1 MFIPLVAALTLTGS
15 PALAARGESLA
26 AFDGR
31 CILAGCVAP
40 PLNPP
45 GIRGRRALPARRL
58 ARLGAAPH
66 FHHGLLDVPYLPQT
80 DALCGG
86 AAVAMVYR
94 YWGDMHADVKQFASL
109 VDRRAGGIADWVLVE
124 AITKRG
130 WTAIRFDGSV
140 PSLRAHIADGRP
152 VIVLLADGRSRYH
165 YVVVIGAG
173 PDRIIVHDP
182 AWGPSRSI
190 QETEFVRL
198 WRAAN
203 FWSLLVLPA
212 AVEGTTASGF
222 SPTLQAPSPAVSSF
236 SRTRQIGANT
246 DVSCESRL
254 GQAVASIQALG
265 LASADQIL
273 AAVRAECP
281 GSPGPLRE
289 LAGVRFAQRRWSEAA
304 ALARDAVTLDSTDS
318 YAWDVLGSS
327 LFMLDDSIRALRAWN
342 HIDRP
347 RVNAVRIEGLRRTR
361 YQVIA
366 DTLHVEAGNVL
377 TAGAFERSRR
387 ILNDLPDR
395 AAARVALRP
404 EADGFASLDVVLHE
418 RPVRPRGAVEWAAA
432 SARTAAD
439 REVRVTVP
447 GFTGQGEIWTA
458 RWRWWEGRPAMAV
471 SFAAPRGGRLP
482 GLWQVDGS
490 WDAQTYWLGSVPPEP
505 RRRESRVHGSATF
518 AGWLTGGL
526 RYGLTGGLDS
536 WDGARRDAS
545 FGASL
550 ERRSNG
556 DRASLALEG
565 TRWIPLTG
573 DRGFSSLAM
582 RGYVRGSPDAKGWDY
597 RIVTGIERSSD
608 AAPLALWGGA
618 GEGRAR
624 APLLRGHPLLI
635 GGIIAAGHR
644 SAFGRTLTF
653 GSVEAQRWIERP
665 QLPRVGLAGFVDVAR
680 ASRRFIAGSG
690 TNVDVG
696 GGVRLRLPG
705 WDGALRVDVARGL
718 GDGRNALTFGWL
730 F

>member
-15 PALAARGESLA
+15 PA
-26 AFDGR
+26 
-31 CILAGCVAP
+31 
-40 PLNPP
+40 
-45 GIRGRRALPARRL
+45 
-58 ARLGAAPH
+58 
-66 FHHGLLDVPYLPQT
+66 LDVPYLPQT

-94 YWGDMHADVKQFASL
+94 YWGDLHADVKQFASL
-109 VDRRAGGIADWVLVE
+109 VDRRAGGIADRALVE

-140 PSLRAHIADGRP
+140 PRLRAHIADGQP
-152 VIVLLADGRSRYH
+152 VIVLLADGRTRYH
-165 YVVVIGAG
+165 YVVVIGAE

-212 AVEGTTASGF
+212 AVTGTTASGF
-222 SPTLQAPSPAVSSF
+222 RPTLQAPSLAARGESVASHRDGRGASRARRDDREYREYLREEQRSPRGCIARRMQPDFHHGLPVSGF
-236 SRTRQIGANT
+236 SRTRPIGANT

-273 AAVRAECP
+273 ATVRAECP
-281 GSPGPLRE
+281 GSPGPLLE
-289 LAGVRFAQRRWSEAA
+289 LAGLRFAQRRWSEAA

-342 HIDRP
+342 HIGRP

-366 DTLHVEAGNVL
+366 DTLHVETGDVL
-377 TAGAFERSRR
+377 TAEAFERSRR
-387 ILNDLPDR
+387 ILNDIPDR

-418 RPVRPRGAVEWAAA
+418 RPVRPRGAVEWAAV
-432 SARTAAD
+432 SARGAVD
-439 REVRVTVP
+439 REVRVAVP

-458 RWRWWEGRPAMAV
+458 RWRWWEGRPALAV

-490 WDAQTYWLGSVPPEP
+490 WEAQTYWFGSVPPEP

-518 AGWLTGGL
+518 AGWLTGEL
-526 RYGLTGGLDS
+526 RYGFTGGLDS

-556 DRASLALEG
+556 DRVSLALEG

-582 RGYVRGSPDAKGWDY
+582 RGYFRGSPDAKGWDS

-624 APLLRGHPLLI
+624 APLLRAHPLLI
-635 GGIIAAGHR
+635 GGIIDAGHR

-665 QLPRVGLAGFVDVAR
+665 QLPRMGLAGFVDVAR

>member
-1 MFIPLVAALTLTGS
+1 
-15 PALAARGESLA
+15 
-26 AFDGR
+26 
-31 CILAGCVAP
+31 
-40 PLNPP
+40 
-45 GIRGRRALPARRL
+45 
-58 ARLGAAPH
+58 
-66 FHHGLLDVPYLPQT
+66 
-80 DALCGG
+80 
-86 AAVAMVYR
+86 
-94 YWGDMHADVKQFASL
+94 
-109 VDRRAGGIADWVLVE
+109 
-124 AITKRG
+124 
-130 WTAIRFDGSV
+130 
-140 PSLRAHIADGRP
+140 

-190 QETEFVRL
+190 QETEFLRL
-198 WRAAN
+198 WRASN

-222 SPTLQAPSPAVSSF
+222 SPTLQATSLVSGF
-236 SRTRQIGANT
+236 SRTRTIGANT

-281 GSPGPLRE
+281 GSPGPLLE
-289 LAGVRFAQRRWSEAA
+289 LAGLRFTQRRWGEAA
-304 ALARDAVTLDSTDS
+304 ALARNAVTLDSTDS

-342 HIDRP
+342 HIGRP
-347 RVNAVRIEGLRRTR
+347 RVNAVRIEGLRRAR

-366 DTLHVEAGNVL
+366 DALHVETGDVL

-395 AAARVALRP
+395 AAARVTLRP
-404 EADGFASLDVVLHE
+404 EADGFASLDVVLQE

-432 SARTAAD
+432 SARAAVD
-439 REVRVTVP
+439 REVRVAVP

-458 RWRWWEGRPAMAV
+458 RWRWWDGRPAMAV

-490 WDAQTYWLGSVPPEP
+490 WEAQTYWFGSVPPEP

-518 AGWLTGGL
+518 AGWLTGEL
-526 RYGLTGGLDS
+526 RYGFTGGLDS

-556 DRASLALEG
+556 DRVSLALEG

-573 DRGFSSLAM
+573 DRGFSSVAM
-582 RGYVRGSPDAKGWDY
+582 RGHFRGSPDAKGWDY
-597 RIVTGIERSSD
+597 RFVTGIERSSD

-624 APLLRGHPLLI
+624 APLLRAHPLLI
-635 GGIIAAGHR
+635 RGVIDAGSR

-665 QLPRVGLAGFVDVAR
+665 QVPRVGLAGFVDVAR
-680 ASRRFIAGSG
+680 ASRRSSAGSG
-690 TNVDVG
+690 TDVDVG